1 MISANSRRQPKP
13 CASLGKQIAN
23 PLARDRLSRE
33 MPQVTLKTGI
43 TDAEGREE
51 TLTEYLCDW
60 PGCSE
65 VAVHVVGVVKE
76 LKMVAVVCAQHAA
89 MIRPGTPP
97 NSIPR

>member
-1 MISANSRRQPKP
+1 
-13 CASLGKQIAN
+13 
-23 PLARDRLSRE
+23 

-65 VAVHVVGVVKE
+65 VAVHVLGVVKE
-76 LKMVAVVCAQHAA
+76 LRMAAAVCAQHAT
-89 MIRPGTPP
+89 MTKPGTP
-97 NSIPR
+97 R